1 MRFNDAVFG
10 VVLIGF
16 AAVAAIATRSFP
28 EMPGQSYGPA
38 LFPQI
43 LSAGLA
49 VSGILLVGSG
59 LRDRASQPLVAL
71 DDWAR
76 SGRGISALALTIAGL
91 VFYILA
97 SEWLGFIPTAFLMV
111 ATVMIRL
118 RGRGVS
124 SVLIAAAVTLVVH
137 GIFHGL
143 LLVPL
148 PWGILEP
155 LVY

>member
-16 AAVAAIATRSFP
+16 AVVAALATRSFP

-38 LFPQI
+38 LFPLI
-43 LSAGLA
+43 LSVGLA
-49 VSGILLVGSG
+49 ASGILLVRSG
-59 LRDRASQPLVAL
+59 LRDRASQPLFAL

-76 SGRGISALALTIAGL
+76 SGRGIGALALTIAGL

-97 SEWLGFIPTAFLMV
+97 SERLGFIPTAFLMV
-111 ATVMIRL
+111 ATVLIRL
-118 RGRGVS
+118 RGRWFS
-124 SVLIAAAVTLVVH
+124 SVLIAAVVTLIVH
-137 GIFHGL
+137 RIFHGL

-155 LVY
+155 LVF